1 MTHSAIKRQK
11 SIPAIIFVTVLA
23 LLIILCSVFS
33 FFYDIYGWAF
43 ITTDWV
49 KDIKAKRYAK
59 ISVDAPKGSVVF
71 FGDSLTEMYDLQ
83 EYYDFPTL
91 NRGISGDVTSH
102 MLDRLE
108 DNVLVT
114 EPSVLVLLGGAND
127 LGHGGTPQSL
137 SANLRQIITA
147 VQAELPDCK
156 IIVQSLYPV
165 NPNVLGLSKRI
176 VGTRTKEDI
185 LASNILIEDMC
196 AELNVTYADVHSH
209 ITGSDG
215 YMYKELSVEGL
226 HLNKRGYEKVTG
238 ILSAYLQSAIERQSA
253 GAPQSLNRVAA

>member
-102 MLDRLE
+102 MLERLE

-165 NPNVLGLSKRI
+165 NPNVQIGRAH
-176 VGTRTKEDI
+176 V
-185 LASNILIEDMC
+185 
-196 AELNVTYADVHSH
+196 
-209 ITGSDG
+209 
-215 YMYKELSVEGL
+215 
-226 HLNKRGYEKVTG
+226 
-238 ILSAYLQSAIERQSA
+238 
-253 GAPQSLNRVAA
+253 